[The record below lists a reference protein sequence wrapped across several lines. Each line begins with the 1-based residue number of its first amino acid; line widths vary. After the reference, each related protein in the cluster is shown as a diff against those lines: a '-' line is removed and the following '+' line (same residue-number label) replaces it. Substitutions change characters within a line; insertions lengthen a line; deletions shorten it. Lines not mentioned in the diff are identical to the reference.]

1 MGRHRLAGAMF
12 YDDRRMAGLLLFVG
26 GAVFL
31 IFHIVAEAVDPTY
44 SVSNNAISDLGVRA
58 GAPFFNTAM
67 VLLGLFI
74 LLSAYFVDRTFH
86 DRILTILLVVAGI
99 GALGVGIFNEN
110 SVAGLH
116 TLFSLV
122 TFLGIGFVAI
132 AAYRVSKPPLAYIGV
147 LAGIASLVALVLFGS
162 KAYLGLGLGGM
173 ERMIVL
179 PVLAWSLAF
188 SGSLMAPVPAGA
200 AAP

>member
-1 MGRHRLAGAMF
+1 MGRHWLAGAMF

-26 GAVFL
+26 GTVFL

-44 SVSNNAISDLGVRA
+44 SVSDNFISDLGVRA

-74 LLSAYFVDRTFH
+74 LLSAYFLDRTFH
-86 DRILTILLVVAGI
+86 DRILMILLFVAGI
-99 GALGVGIFNEN
+99 GAMGVGIFNEN
-110 SVAGLH
+110 FPALH

-122 TFLGIGFVAI
+122 TFLGIGFAAI

-147 LAGIASLVALVLFGS
+147 LAGIASLIALALFAS
-162 KAYLGLGLGGM
+162 RILLGLGVGGM

-179 PVLAWSLAF
+179 PVLAWALAF
-188 SGSLMAPVPAGA
+188 GGSLMASVPAA
-200 AAP
+200 TPAP